1 MILQILSLYTWI
13 MVKASQD
20 SVPTSLLVLSPLHAT
35 ARITVNNLRG
45 NVTSIFKQLW
55 AQLPLPGNT
64 AFATRGTAPLTRQP
78 SEPPSTCRLLSLRP
92 TPPPLRTCR
101 ATSCPQPSLR
111 MPPVGPSPPS
121 PLSSLLGHVHPLHS
135 KSWLNPVLF
144 GFVNTLLELLSNQTR
159 APASL
164 C

>member
-1 MILQILSLYTWI
+1 MILQILSLHMWI

-45 NVTSIFKQLW
+45 NVTSIFKKLW

-101 ATSCPQPSLR
+101 ATHAPSLPWGCHLWV
-111 MPPVGPSPPS
+111 PPLLPPS
-121 PLSSLLGHVHPLHS
+121 ALYLATSIPYIASPGLILCYLVLLTHSS
-135 KSWLNPVLF
+135 
-144 GFVNTLLELLSNQTR
+144 ELLSNQTR